1 MAKVVLQADVARDFA
16 GGQVE
21 HEILADNIRQV
32 IKQLEAAF
40 PGIAQRLNERTAVAV
55 DGEIFQ
61 DPFLQAVQPHS
72 EVYFLPMIDGG

>member
-16 GGQVE
+16 GGQTE
-21 HEILADNIRQV
+21 HEILADDIRQV
-32 IKQLEAAF
+32 IKQLEVAF
-40 PGIAQRLNERTAVAV
+40 PGIAQRLSERTAVAV

-61 DPFLQAVQPHS
+61 DPFLQSVQPHS